1 VLDIDTHRCA
11 RTNRCPDREKT
22 PEDIP
27 RWVGAPI
34 PDERGLCGSCSR
46 TVQAAIRETPMD
58 YVELHTLLAGSDVA
72 TLAEVVAGSQE
83 LPVPLDLGVEALQ
96 VAIWNEAQLWA
107 EVVSERLRIDWD
119 TRAAAHSRAG
129 VTLQRACRI
138 LEHRVDVLVSLP
150 LQVTRWSLTSDWV
163 ERDGLEGALEMLRL
177 HDLVR
182 SVAGRTELVHKLP
195 APCPSCDRLALIR
208 ANGSSTIECE
218 ACHRR
223 WTEQDYERL
232 CLVLAADEHLR
243 IDACGVCDV
252 NGVLPKQRGKAP
264 ARCDHAVLVG

>member
-1 VLDIDTHRCA
+1 
-11 RTNRCPDREKT
+11 
-22 PEDIP
+22 
-27 RWVGAPI
+27 
-34 PDERGLCGSCSR
+34 
-46 TVQAAIRETPMD
+46 
-58 YVELHTLLAGSDVA
+58 
-72 TLAEVVAGSQE
+72 
-83 LPVPLDLGVEALQ
+83 
-96 VAIWNEAQLWA
+96 
-107 EVVSERLRIDWD
+107 
-119 TRAAAHSRAG
+119 